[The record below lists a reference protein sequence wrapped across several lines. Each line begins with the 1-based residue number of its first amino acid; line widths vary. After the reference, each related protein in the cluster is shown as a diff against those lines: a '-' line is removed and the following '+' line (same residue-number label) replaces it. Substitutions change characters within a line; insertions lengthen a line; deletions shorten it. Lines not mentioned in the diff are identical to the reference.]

1 MRVIGTCSSASAA
14 VRSHDPRV
22 SGRRGDLWVLQGRG
36 KSRDTVILFKDFF
49 LAVMLSSD
57 SAWIG
62 HSHHPGAIRMPKST

>member
-36 KSRDTVILFKDFF
+36 KSRNTVIPCKDFF
-49 LAVMLSSD
+49 GCDAEL
-57 SAWIG
+57 
-62 HSHHPGAIRMPKST
+62 